1 MAVQRR
7 RVAWILLFVVGAT
20 LQSCQ
25 SPSADAPPTAP
36 PNAPAFAKA
45 TAGPTVTAAN
55 PAAARQGTVTLDV
68 QITGSGFDQGSRASW
83 QLNGAAYPKIAVNKT
98 QFVSSTS
105 LIANI
110 TVAQD
115 AAVVTY
121 DIAVTTSTGKKGIGA
136 EMFTVTYAVPI
147 SGMTEGHAIN
157 DAGQIIGYNGTA
169 IVLSDPNLGIVPV
182 ASGGLVYDIDR
193 NGRTVVGKDT
203 DGYPVIWTSPA
214 GPGGPWTAARL
225 PSLGADGT
233 VRGIASDAAGD
244 AVLLSGATLLPNAPR
259 TPTVWTRTATGWQPR
274 YFAIPAGVVS
284 AWGQA
289 INVRGQVA
297 GMDGSTCCFAI
308 YWDSLGTPTVLGRLG
323 AARNASAWSINGDGT
338 IIVGGSGASAVYWRR
353 TLVAGSY
360 GPWSG
365 AIALENT
372 GANCGKNGSSLAYDV
387 NAAGTMVVGMSCGV
401 ATAWR
406 LSGGVVTSRVVL
418 QGLGPP
424 NQSVAYGVNDLP
436 APQAVGQAKTSS
448 GTMFFG
454 F

>member
-1 MAVQRR
+1 
-7 RVAWILLFVVGAT
+7 
-20 LQSCQ
+20 
-25 SPSADAPPTAP
+25 
-36 PNAPAFAKA
+36 
-45 TAGPTVTAAN
+45 
-55 PAAARQGTVTLDV
+55 
-68 QITGSGFDQGSRASW
+68 
-83 QLNGAAYPKIAVNKT
+83 
-98 QFVSSTS
+98 
-105 LIANI
+105 
-110 TVAQD
+110 
-115 AAVVTY
+115 
-121 DIAVTTSTGKKGIGA
+121 
-136 EMFTVTYAVPI
+136 
-147 SGMTEGHAIN
+147 
-157 DAGQIIGYNGTA
+157 
-169 IVLSDPNLGIVPV
+169 
-182 ASGGLVYDIDR
+182 
-193 NGRTVVGKDT
+193 
-203 DGYPVIWTSPA
+203 
-214 GPGGPWTAARL
+214 
-225 PSLGADGT
+225 
-233 VRGIASDAAGD
+233 
-244 AVLLSGATLLPNAPR
+244 
-259 TPTVWTRTATGWQPR
+259 
-274 YFAIPAGVVS
+274 
-284 AWGQA
+284 
-289 INVRGQVA
+289 
-297 GMDGSTCCFAI
+297 MDGSTCCFAI